1 MRRPS
6 RISAAW
12 GSGPRAPR
20 SCAPSSPSAMAAA
33 GGPKATRCCPFFGLL
48 LLLLIAGP
56 TRGWNDPGECCP
68 HSLLLLSSAGAE
80 RTPSGDHI
88 PSTLFAHFH
97 PLRCSSLSCLDLLLF
112 PDKCRLLG
120 SGRGG
125 AGRSNV
131 INVPISLPWIPR
143 ICPPFPSSGYTPHPL
158 SLAGNLVPHLR
169 LLFCCQECL
178 MSWLFSWLPVATPES
193 CHGTGNL

>member
-1 MRRPS
+1 M
-6 RISAAW
+6 SAALTP
-12 GSGPRAPR
+12 SSCSLRQALRGPRLGTI
-20 SCAPSSPSAMAAA
+20 S
-33 GGPKATRCCPFFGLL
+33 LL
-48 LLLLIAGP
+48 PYLLI
-56 TRGWNDPGECCP
+56 
-68 HSLLLLSSAGAE
+68 S
-80 RTPSGDHI
+80 I
-88 PSTLFAHFH
+88 LFAVHLCPAWIF
-97 PLRCSSLSCLDLLLF
+97 CSSQTSVDCW
-112 PDKCRLLG
+112 G
-120 SGRGG
+120 VGGAGRGG